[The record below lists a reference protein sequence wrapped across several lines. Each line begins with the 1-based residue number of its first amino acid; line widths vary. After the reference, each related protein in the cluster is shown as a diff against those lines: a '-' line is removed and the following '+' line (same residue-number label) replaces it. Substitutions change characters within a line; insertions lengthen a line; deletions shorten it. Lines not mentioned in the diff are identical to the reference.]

1 MKSLFEELNDR
12 MLGSFGRGIVA
23 FLIEHKSIFLILFAV
38 YGGLLLYSKFIYMY
52 YIPIK
57 IKKIIFEKP
66 DLSVNQLYVD
76 WQQVKAA
83 SPWFILVTTKNEMWV
98 KLLRNSDGKYQMLF
112 FNKKNSYTSESEM
125 LDKIYEDLK
134 GDFTLGKE

>member
-52 YIPIK
+52 YIPTK

-83 SPWFILVTTKNEMWV
+83 SPWFILVPTKNEMWV